1 MRRLVK
7 VVAILVGIIIVEE
20 IIETTLMV
28 WAFRTGSPRALRMLT
43 SYHKHVTNPV
53 MVRWFSGRST
63 HAALVQHVGR
73 RSGRTYAT
81 PVTAHR
87 SGDTIIVPLP
97 YGTQVDW
104 LRNVQAAGTGVVK
117 LENRSFVVDEPEV
130 VPLSRVEPLLPP
142 MVTRIVQLHDTED
155 ALCLHVVE
163 TAERLSA

>member
-1 MRRLVK
+1 MRRLFK
-7 VVAILVGIIIVEE
+7 VVAVVVGIIIIEEVVEAA
-20 IIETTLMV
+20 LML

-73 RSGRTYAT
+73 RSGRTYVT

-104 LRNVQAAGTGVVK
+104 LRNVQAAGSGVVK

-130 VPLSRVEPLLPP
+130 VPLTSVKPLLPP
-142 MVTRIVQLHDTED
+142 FVTRIVQLHDTED
-155 ALCLHVVE
+155 ALCLHVVGA
-163 TAERLSA
+163 TERLSA